1 MIYVLKFIVSLSLL
15 IYVTFAV
22 NAYLRLKVHLTFDH
36 LFILFYFLFFPNQI
50 DKTNDV
56 VY

>member
-36 LFILFYFLFFPNQI
+36 LFILFYFFPNQI